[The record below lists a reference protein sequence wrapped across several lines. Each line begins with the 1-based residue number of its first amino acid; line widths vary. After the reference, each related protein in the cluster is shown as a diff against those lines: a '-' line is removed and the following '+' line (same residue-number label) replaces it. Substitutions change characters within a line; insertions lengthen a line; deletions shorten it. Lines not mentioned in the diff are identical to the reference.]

1 MGRLVTFNLAGMTFE
16 EEKNQKNIEKHGL
29 SFKTAARIFWD
40 YNRIE
45 FFDENHSTGEERY
58 NTIGDVS
65 VTRFSKNN
73 VIIIGSFKL
82 TKKTDEILFV
92 VYTERYQ
99 TKFDGTG
106 MDVIRLISARS
117 ATNFERGL
125 YYGKF

>member
-1 MGRLVTFNLAGMTFE
+1 MGRVVTFNLAGMTFE
-16 EEKNQKNIEKHGL
+16 YDEEKNQKNIEKHGL

-73 VIIIGSFKL
+73 VIIIGSFKF
-82 TKKTDEILFV
+82 TKKLMKFSLSCIQKDIKQNLMVLGWMLF
-92 VYTERYQ
+92 
-99 TKFDGTG
+99 G
-106 MDVIRLISARS
+106 
-117 ATNFERGL
+117 
-125 YYGKF
+125 